1 MTRRDTHDQV
11 ADLLGPLA
19 LGVLEPA
26 ERARVERHVAG
37 CARCQD
43 ALAELTATAGLLG
56 RLTPEEADSGAL
68 LPSPGFADRVVTE
81 IAARRRADE
90 SRMRRLQVVLAGAA
104 ALAVLVGGIATA
116 TGLSREAPPTARVE
130 ALRVTSAAGVQ
141 ASAGAIAHTW
151 GVEIV
156 LTASGFAAGETYAV
170 EVLDR
175 QGVRSTA
182 GAFVGTGAR
191 TMVCR
196 LNSGVLRPD
205 AVSFR
210 VRDAAGVE
218 QVTGT
223 LG

>member
-26 ERARVERHVAG
+26 ERVRAERHVTS
-37 CARCQD
+37 CSRCQ
-43 ALAELTATAGLLG
+43 AELEGLHATAGLLG
-56 RLTPEEADSGAL
+56 RLSAEEVDSGAL
-68 LPSPGFADRVVTE
+68 VPSPGFADRVVTE
-81 IAARRRADE
+81 IAARRRAAE

-116 TGLSREAPPTARVE
+116 TGLARQAPAGAPVE
-130 ALRVTSAAGVQ
+130 ALRVSSAPGVQ

-170 EVLDR
+170 EVVDR

-210 VRDAAGVE
+210 VRDAAGAE